1 MVIISISRIVLF
13 PSLIFLI
20 SFFSYLK
27 SILQENPHRYE
38 HIRPTDNH
46 VQHSRPRRKRRTVKT
61 IETQT
66 SFANLI
72 PELNDTPPRQR
83 SIPSMGTSHMILR
96 TFQSNT
102 KDNSSSNTP
111 EAKSPADSPMRITP
125 PKQRI
130 SSPVELA
137 NLPVFP
143 RENHPTMH
151 EIATVSSM
159 SDDDDGIREVR
170 LIRTPNFL
178 GFGFHLQYNRIF
190 FMIHHVE
197 PNSPAEIGGLHPQDV
212 IRRINDQPTDQ
223 MPHKTF
229 LEIINAN
236 IQVILL
242 VQPYDKFLR
251 DNPQALNPPPP
262 MPMPPAYKKENSAT
276 RNPLFRA
283 FSKLKQR

>member
-1 MVIISISRIVLF
+1 MDILA
-13 PSLIFLI
+13 
-20 SFFSYLK
+20 SFFSYIK

-46 VQHSRPRRKRRTVKT
+46 VQHSRPRRKRRSVKT

-72 PELNDTPPRQR
+72 PELDDTPPRQR

-96 TFQSNT
+96 NFQSNI
-102 KDNSSSNTP
+102 KDNSPSNSP
-111 EAKSPADSPMRITP
+111 EAKSPADFPMRITP

-143 RENHPTMH
+143 RGNPPSIPE
-151 EIATVSSM
+151 TVSSL
-159 SDDDDGIREVR
+159 SDDDDGLREVR

-178 GFGFHLQYNRIF
+178 GFGFHLQYNRVF

-197 PNSPAEIGGLHPQDV
+197 PNSPAEIGGLRGQDV
-212 IRRINDQPTDQ
+212 IRRINNEPTDQ
-223 MPHKTF
+223 ISHKTF

-236 IQVILL
+236 LEVILL

-262 MPMPPAYKKENSAT
+262 PLSMPPARKKENSAT